1 MVSFIKSYDH
11 KYKGKQ
17 RVKGKFATRDA
28 IKFGA
33 SHIVTLVIAIIPI
46 ISLADMMPPRL
57 LMLSGAGGSK

>member
-1 MVSFIKSYDH
+1 M
-11 KYKGKQ
+11 
-17 RVKGKFATRDA
+17 KGKFATRDA